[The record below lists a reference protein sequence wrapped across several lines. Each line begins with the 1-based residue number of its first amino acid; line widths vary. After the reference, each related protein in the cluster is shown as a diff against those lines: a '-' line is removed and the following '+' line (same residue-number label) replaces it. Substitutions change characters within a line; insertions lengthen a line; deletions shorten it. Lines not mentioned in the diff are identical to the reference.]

1 MASSSKLI
9 YALLPRC
16 SSTNIDSVTTA
27 TSHELVEAVTDPFPY
42 TNGAFQNVDPDHFV
56 WGSTPGGELGDMCEY
71 VGLADQR
78 LVGTFAV
85 QRTWSNAAARAG
97 HDPCVPALTTPYL
110 GAAPQLDELV
120 TIDLGNQSGVV
131 STKGVQVPLGMSK
144 TVEVALFSDAPAD
157 DWTVKAT
164 DAATV
169 MGGDAELSFAW
180 DKTTGHNGDKLHLTI
195 TRIKAGQGGSEFVVS
210 SRINNV
216 STSLWWGFVAN

>member
-1 MASSSKLI
+1 
-9 YALLPRC
+9 
-16 SSTNIDSVTTA
+16 
-27 TSHELVEAVTDPFPY
+27 
-42 TNGAFQNVDPDHFV
+42 
-56 WGSTPGGELGDMCEY
+56 MCEY

-120 TIDLGNQSGVV
+120 TIDLGNQGGV
-131 STKGVQVPLGMSK
+131 STRGVQVPLGMSK

-210 SRINNV
+210 SRTNNV